1 MATSYRIYG
10 NGGGGGPI
18 DTTTPLATTAAL
30 TWTSGVLPADSGW
43 KFAVRAFDAASGLE
57 ETNVDAVASLDLN
70 AVQRDVTN
78 LPFPPE
84 HLTVDPT
91 AGGAV
96 VHWSYPFTAAA
107 NRPIL
112 FHIYTGSPTPDYGDI
127 HATVFYTRSPIAV
140 FRATLT
146 GLTPGVAYQVGVR
159 AYNATGE
166 EQNTTVASVT
176 IPASAPANVDSLAG
190 TATATA

>member
-1 MATSYRIYG
+1 VTSYHIYG

-18 DTTTPLATTAAL
+18 DYTTPLATTATL

-43 KFAVRAFDAASGLE
+43 KFAVRAFDTTSGLE
-57 ETNVDAVASLDLN
+57 ETNVDAVAAIDLN

-84 HLTVDPT
+84 HLTVDPV

-107 NRPIL
+107 NRPNAFFVYI
-112 FHIYTGSPTPDYGDI
+112 GSPVPDYGGDLS
-127 HATVFYTRSPIAV
+127 TVLYNRGIVLYRSVI
-140 FRATLT
+140 T
-146 GLTPGVAYQVGVR
+146 GLTPGVTYQVGVR
-159 AYNATGE
+159 AYNYVGE